1 MLTNFFKSLVE
12 GSSPMASG
20 QRIARFRQARVVD
33 IAHEVMAEDEGM
45 GGDPIPVGTNRDRP
59 GYVTLIPNLV
69 ETDPIL
75 PDILP
80 DEVHASA
87 DERRF
92 VPTAMDPMIDPII
105 DPAMDPTI
113 DPMIGL
119 TEIPSTTAVQDT
131 MPQDI
136 LLQDAI
142 AQDVIAQDVIAKD
155 VISKD
160 TTSKDVI
167 SKDVNDREPQELGQP
182 EDVFA
187 GPGAIAVAESTAVT
201 GSAEKSASP
210 SAATEV
216 IATAFGTTAP
226 DEESLRGEATEVFV
240 RQARAYMQEQD
251 WDKALAA
258 CEEALAVAPDIAQAH
273 KRIGNVLQEMGRGID
288 SMGHYARALLA
299 NPRFAEVYANLGSL
313 YARQQAWEDAELYY
327 RKAIALRPDHAV
339 FYRPLAKVL
348 EAGGKAGES
357 AQAMGE
363 CLKLEPSL
371 GTGVDHFRA
380 GNVWL
385 ERGDEGQAIASYRRA
400 VESEPVCVQAYRPL
414 ADLLEKQGDWQGA
427 TLYYRKV
434 LEGGVAVDAA
444 MASPASRGIA
454 PSPVAAQPAALKR
467 LPARPITL
475 SELLRQSKQGREHK
489 QQQPVQQPVQ
499 QQQAVQ
505 PPQPPEEQVVVQASL
520 TAENFARSGQL
531 QAQEKNWERAI
542 EYYQK
547 SLELDAR
554 QPGVYRELARALTQA
569 QQLEAAALAW
579 LEAFKL
585 EPDWA
590 SAEQW
595 FNLGGTLVKQGKLEQ
610 AKLCFRGAVR
620 RDPGFVRGYEHLGR
634 VLELLEDPSGAMV
647 AYRKALEVQGAVSV
661 KK

>member
-1 MLTNFFKSLVE
+1 MLTNFFKGLVE

-105 DPAMDPTI
+105 DPTI

-119 TEIPSTTAVQDT
+119 TEIPSTTAVQET

-142 AQDVIAQDVIAKD
+142 AQDVIAKD

-160 TTSKDVI
+160 VISKDVI
-167 SKDVNDREPQELGQP
+167 SKDVNDREPQGLGQP

-187 GPGAIAVAESTAVT
+187 EPGAIAVAESTAVT

-313 YARQQAWEDAELYY
+313 YARQQAWEDAEIYY
-327 RKAIALRPDHAV
+327 RKAIALRPDNAV

-348 EAGGKAGES
+348 AAGGKAGDS

-385 ERGDEGQAIASYRRA
+385 EQGDEAQAIASYRRA

-427 TLYYRKV
+427 TLFYRKV
-434 LEGGVAVDAA
+434 LEGGVAVDEA
-444 MASPASRGIA
+444 IA

-475 SELLRQSKQGREHK
+475 SELLRQSKQGREQK
-489 QQQPVQQPVQ
+489 QQMLAQQQPVQQPVQ

-505 PPQPPEEQVVVQASL
+505 QQQPSEEQEVAQASL
-520 TAENFARSGQL
+520 TAESFARSGQL

-542 EYYQK
+542 EYYEK
-547 SLELDAR
+547 SLQLNAR

-590 SAEQW
+590 NAQQW

-620 RDPGFVRGYEHLGR
+620 REPGFVQGYEHLGR
-634 VLELLEDPSGAMV
+634 VLELLEDPAGAMV
-647 AYRKALEVQGAVSV
+647 AYRKALEVQGAVSL